1 MTVGE
6 LVSANVVDQRVWDAY
21 GEQGPA
27 GVYLLGSPGTALPF
41 VVTRAWK
48 VGTGMVTEEIHF
60 YGPSG
65 RLVHRWGPAVRR
77 MIGSM
82 DLTVETDTI
91 SDARFDETGTYVVS
105 FVIDDEIVGEIE
117 VPVLVQLGSAKL
129 PKAIEDGLK
138 RSDVIWVGVEA
149 NGRRKL
155 IPSWFVYRN
164 GKIFVLSQ
172 REPGPEDQTVP
183 GHPRRVGAR
192 RRDAAQGPRHRG
204 GRVPRGLARA
214 AGPRVGRRGQAPRRQ
229 AQEPRGCPER
239 MARTLARLVRHR
251 RAHPGPSGLGHTRF
265 ALPTRVGPSLG
276 LRLRHDPVQ
285 GRDGDPIRLRGIEVR
300 DERIDILGATK
311 RVRSLVED
319 GEAVAA
325 GREEVVHRHSE

>member
-6 LVSANVVDQRVWDAY
+6 LVSANVVDQRVWDTY
-21 GEQGPA
+21 GEQGPP

-82 DLTVETDTI
+82 DLTVETDRIT
-91 SDARFDETGTYVVS
+91 DASFDETGTYVVS
-105 FVIDDEIVGEIE
+105 FVIDEEIVGEIE
-117 VPVLVQLGSAKL
+117 VPVLVQLASAKL

-149 NGRRKL
+149 NDRRRL
-155 IPSWFVYRN
+155 VPSWFVYRN
-164 GKIFVLSQ
+164 GKIFVLSK

-183 GHPRRVGAR
+183 GIPGASELVVVTRRKGRDTAANEFHAASRVLQGPEWE
-192 RRDAAQGPRHRG
+192 DAAKLLVDKRKSRAGAPSEW
-204 GRVPRGLARA
+204 LARW
-214 AGPRVGRRGQAPRRQ
+214 RGSCDIAELTPV
-229 AQEPRGCPER
+229 
-239 MARTLARLVRHR
+239 L
-251 RAHPGPSGLGHTRF
+251 PG
-265 ALPTRVGPSLG
+265 
-276 LRLRHDPVQ
+276 
-285 GRDGDPIRLRGIEVR
+285 
-300 DERIDILGATK
+300 
-311 RVRSLVED
+311 
-319 GEAVAA
+319 
-325 GREEVVHRHSE
+325 